1 MNETLRS
8 YTRCFFEIHATITN
22 IIDEDVI
29 RCFQN
34 GLFSKHTYHDFGRN
48 RLTTAVELRDMMAR
62 WADQEDE
69 ENDRFPKRN
78 SDKRGNGNSHFDK
91 R

>member
-1 MNETLRS
+1 MRT
-8 YTRCFFEIHATITN
+8 TIAN
-22 IIDEDVI
+22 ITDEDVI

-34 GLFSKHTYHDFGRN
+34 ELFLKHTYHNFGRN
-48 RLTTAVELRDMMAR
+48 CPTTAMELRDMMAR

-78 SDKRGNGNSHFDK
+78 SDK
-91 R
+91 